1 MTLSVEQDIGQ
12 SFAGIEAVEGVH
24 VLRDEGVYT
33 VYTIIDDED
42 EAAISR
48 IYSHERS
55 VIRRFP
61 ELHFDFNVIARR
73 GRPLGAVATLVPP
86 RVAKMIS
93 PGHCVLRACALPYN
107 ENADGIAF

>member
-1 MTLSVEQDIGQ
+1 MALSVEQDIGQ

-33 VYTIIDDED
+33 IYTIIDDED
-42 EAAISR
+42 EAAISQ
-48 IYSHERS
+48 IYNYERS

-73 GRPLGAVATLVPP
+73 GRPLSTVTTFAPP
-86 RVAKMIS
+86 VWQR
-93 PGHCVLRACALPYN
+93 
-107 ENADGIAF
+107 